1 MKAHSLIGVAAA
13 VLFAGAA
20 VAQSPAQPAT
30 PATPAN
36 PGTSPA
42 TPATP
47 ATPSANASGSASGS
61 FDAVDKDKDGSI
73 SKKEAASNKDLTKK
87 WATLDANKDGKLDNG
102 EFAQFEVE
110 GSASGSMGSG
120 ADSTGAGAS
129 TGTSGTKADTK
140 SSDTKSE
147 KPKF

>member
-30 PATPAN
+30 PATPAT

-47 ATPSANASGSASGS
+47 SSNASGSAAVG

-87 WATLDANKDGKLDNG
+87 WAALDANKDGKLDNG
-102 EFAQFEVE
+102 EFAQFEIE

-120 ADSTGAGAS
+120 ADSSSTDAGAG
-129 TGTSGTKADTK
+129 
-140 SSDTKSE
+140 TKSE

>member
-30 PATPAN
+30 PANPATP
-36 PGTSPA
+36 GSSPA

-47 ATPSANASGSASGS
+47 ATPSSNASGSAAGG

-87 WATLDANKDGKLDNG
+87 WAALDANKDGKLDNG
-102 EFAQFEVE
+102 EFAQFEIE

-120 ADSTGAGAS
+120 ADSSSTDAGAG
-129 TGTSGTKADTK
+129 TK
-140 SSDTKSE
+140 SDTTKSE